1 MPCQV
6 NSVKAKQSENAR
18 ALLARAKGLMV
29 FSHKCSLTT
38 TQLRGW
44 LSFRGSCFLHIN
56 GPLKFLISVDTEGL
70 KTVPD
75 GKQQRPPLHWL
86 ASYKPRGVVI
96 DFSEKGQVKHWIMEL
111 QLSYTIA
118 NGVEWLWS
126 PSDSL
131 NICFC
136 GTWPCTTYNSVPIIL
151 ILLTNKN
158 VALIYSVTICE
169 QRTKDCAP
177 SGSFQ
182 HKVKHCCFY
191 LRCLPSFITSPLY
204 YGFKYRCF
212 SHLPGDAPMRGSWTF
227 QIKQMV
233 TDVMN

>member
-1 MPCQV
+1 MTSNNV
-6 NSVKAKQSENAR
+6 
-18 ALLARAKGLMV
+18 LLYDDW
-29 FSHKCSLTT
+29 HHTT
-38 TQLRGW
+38 REVWWSTSPRRGR
-44 LSFRGSCFLHIN
+44 LN
-56 GPLKFLISVDTEGL
+56 TEL
-70 KTVPD
+70 WRK
-75 GKQQRPPLHWL
+75 
-86 ASYKPRGVVI
+86 
-96 DFSEKGQVKHWIMEL
+96 
-111 QLSYTIA
+111 LSYTIA
-118 NGVEWLWS
+118 NRMEWLWS

-136 GTWPCTTYNSVPIIL
+136 GAWRCTTYNSVPIIL

-158 VALIYSVTICE
+158 VALIYYVTICE